1 MEMPLSDRTKT
12 KAELFQMLAEAVR
25 NTQPQPAVEAEAEP
39 RPETPARKTQPKSK
53 RPTKKKSDR
62 KAARHK

>member
-25 NTQPQPAVEAEAEP
+25 NTQPQPAPEVEAEPKPEP
-39 RPETPARKTQPKSK
+39 RARKTQPKSK
-53 RPTKKKSDR
+53 RQAKKKNDR
-62 KAARHK
+62 TSARRK

>member
-25 NTQPQPAVEAEAEP
+25 NTQPQPAAEAEAEP
-39 RPETPARKTQPKSK
+39 KPETRARKTQPKSK
-53 RPTKKKSDR
+53 RPAKMKNGRTSARR
-62 KAARHK
+62 K